1 MIGTNKKDALD
12 TVGRLL
18 DDLADGAITGDAL
31 DADAA
36 RTMVDEAAPTH
47 VTWEGWGRIDEAEVA
62 AGEPHGRPRVKFVR
76 SDEMIERA
84 RGS

>member
-1 MIGTNKKDALD
+1 
-12 TVGRLL
+12 
-18 DDLADGAITGDAL
+18 
-31 DADAA
+31 
-36 RTMVDEAAPTH
+36 MVDEAAPTH

-76 SDEMIERA
+76 PDEMVQRA